1 MGKLIARE
9 LDELKWGLAGC
20 LLFIGISAPAF
31 HQFYKKSWQ
40 AFRCLKPD
48 DQEPIN
54 DQSAKKYRQG
64 WKRVHF
70 PRSAKRVRTVRADM
84 DRDMEVHSG
93 ANGPKAEAARP
104 FGRRPLQRRGM
115 VCTL

>member
-1 MGKLIARE
+1 MTGFPLSEARRPRAN
-9 LDELKWGLAGC
+9 KRS
-20 LLFIGISAPAF
+20 IS
-31 HQFYKKSWQ
+31 
-40 AFRCLKPD
+40 
-48 DQEPIN
+48 
-54 DQSAKKYRQG
+54 KKYRQG

-70 PRSAKRVRTVRADM
+70 PRPTKRVWTVRADM